1 MSRQRKASADN
12 LCLEEGSGDNG
23 RGVAAPLSAAAA
35 RQRNHNNVVQR
46 MRHMAAVRRHDV
58 RHKQYPSL

>member
-1 MSRQRKASADN
+1 
-12 LCLEEGSGDNG
+12 
-23 RGVAAPLSAAAA
+23 
-35 RQRNHNNVVQR
+35 VVQR